1 MSEERVSARLSYA
14 LRKHSPGWHVTCER
28 TPHDILI
35 TATHA
40 ASPGLRFEYP
50 AEWDDDTV
58 VEIARAHWQH
68 HEEIRIA
75 SAAPKIVN
83 RQAVEGLRTMIAALR
98 WTSVDVRA
106 VSFLMWELGQLT
118 REEAAWIA
126 GYLGADAPNHPIYPD
141 DLGPPGN

>member
-1 MSEERVSARLSYA
+1 LSDERVSARLSYA
-14 LRKHSPGWHVTCER
+14 LRKHSSGWHVTCER
-28 TPHDILI
+28 TAHDILI

-40 ASPGLRFEYP
+40 ASRGLTFEYP
-50 AEWDDDTV
+50 ADWDDDTV

-68 HEEIRIA
+68 HEEIRIT

-83 RQAVEGLRTMIAALR
+83 RRAVEGLRTVIAALG

-118 REEAAWIA
+118 RDESAWIA
-126 GYLGADAPNHPIYPD
+126 GYLGTDAPNRLIFPD
-141 DLGPPGN
+141 DQGPAN